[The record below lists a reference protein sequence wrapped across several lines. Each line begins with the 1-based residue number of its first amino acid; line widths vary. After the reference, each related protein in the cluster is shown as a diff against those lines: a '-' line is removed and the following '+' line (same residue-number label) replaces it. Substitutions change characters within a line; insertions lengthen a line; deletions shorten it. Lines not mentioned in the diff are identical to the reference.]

1 MTIDKRISYNRGS
14 IPDRNR
20 GQIRSRNKPSAPK
33 KSSPFSGNESRQQ
46 YSAKQ
51 TATGAVKGG
60 GIKGPDNKFTT
71 SFVSGDRGRD
81 SRDEFIRNVQ
91 KTNPGFTGGPK
102 KRLPTVG
109 EFFGGIF
116 NAIPGYNFLRNF
128 NSPAMRMR
136 LTGYP
141 TQAAY
146 EQARQNRINL
156 NRINTIQNTLDR
168 KYPDGDYSDTDL
180 DERLAG
186 LKSLMGITENTEA
199 DLRPDLDFS
208 NQAEGVPDFVPQNN
222 VTQNG
227 ILSTLSNLSGNIDTL
242 SKFPNLNDLY
252 NVDRNIFLN
261 QEMAKSFTPDQINKM
276 MNPPGQMD
284 DTGINFYNDDAVPL
298 DPNLN
303 FFKVNDLRADAL
315 NFPTDDGSGISL
327 MNRSILRNAGYNDSQ
342 IREAQED
349 GYLDQLIRDIE
360 GPIGGSM
367 IKYG

>member
-1 MTIDKRISYNRGS
+1 MTIDKRINYRDAGYVSQAYA
-14 IPDRNR
+14 P
-20 GQIRSRNKPSAPK
+20 RSKPSAPK

-60 GIKGPDNKFTT
+60 GIRGPDNKFTT

-91 KTNPGFTGGPK
+91 KTNPGFTGGPNN
-102 KRLPTVG
+102 KRTAKQFVS
-109 EFFGGIF
+109 GIF

-222 VTQNG
+222 VTQNNVTQNDV
-227 ILSTLSNLSGNIDTL
+227 LSTLSNLSSNIDTL
-242 SKFPNLNDLY
+242 SKFPNINDLY

-261 QEMAKSFTPDQINKM
+261 QEMAKDYTPYEINRM
-276 MNPPGQMD
+276 MNPPGQTD
-284 DTGINFYNDDAVPL
+284 NTGINFYNDDAVPL
-298 DPNLN
+298 NPNLDI
-303 FFKVNDLRADAL
+303 FKVNDLRADATT
-315 NFPTDDGSGISL
+315 FPTDDGSGISL

-342 IREAQED
+342 IKEAQD
-349 GYLDQLIRDIE
+349 AGYLDQLIRDIE
-360 GPIGGSM
+360 GPIGGSAF
-367 IKYG
+367 G

>member
-60 GIKGPDNKFTT
+60 GIRGPDNKFTT

-91 KTNPGFTGGPK
+91 KTNPGFTGGPNN
-102 KRLPTVG
+102 KRTAKQFVS
-109 EFFGGIF
+109 GIF

-227 ILSTLSNLSGNIDTL
+227 ILSILSNLSGNIDKL
-242 SKFPNLNDLY
+242 SKFPNINDLFK
-252 NVDRNIFLN
+252 VDRNIILN

>member
-1 MTIDKRISYNRGS
+1 MTIDKRISYNKGS

-51 TATGAVKGG
+51 TMTGAVKGG
-60 GIKGPDNKFTT
+60 GPRGPDKKFTT
-71 SFVSGDRGRD
+71 SFVDPQRGRD
-81 SRDEFIRNVQ
+81 SRQEFIRNVQ
-91 KTNPGFTGGPK
+91 KTNPGFTGRPNN
-102 KRLPTVG
+102 KRTAKQFVS
-109 EFFGGIF
+109 GIF

-128 NSPAMRMR
+128 NSPEMRMR

-227 ILSTLSNLSGNIDTL
+227 VLSTLSNLSGNINTL

-252 NVDRNIFLN
+252 NLDRNIFLN
-261 QEMAKSFTPDQINKM
+261 QEMAKSFTPDEINRM

-284 DTGINFYNDDAVPL
+284 NTGINFYNDDAVPL
-298 DPNLN
+298 DPNLD
-303 FFKVNDLRADAL
+303 FFTVND
-315 NFPTDDGSGISL
+315 
-327 MNRSILRNAGYNDSQ
+327 
-342 IREAQED
+342 
-349 GYLDQLIRDIE
+349 QLL
-360 GPIGGSM
+360 
-367 IKYG
+367 

>member
-1 MTIDKRISYNRGS
+1 MIDKGLYKKGRVGLKGGADASQFNVA
-14 IPDRNR
+14 N
-20 GQIRSRNKPSAPK
+20 PK
-33 KSSPFSGNESRQQ
+33 KVNVSAGSATLGDTPLTTLRPTVRDNRKGDDNVPF
-46 YSAKQ
+46 
-51 TATGAVKGG
+51 V
-60 GIKGPDNKFTT
+60 
-71 SFVSGDRGRD
+71 
-81 SRDEFIRNVQ
+81 
-91 KTNPGFTGGPK
+91 PK
-102 KRLPTVG
+102 KTVRKKPPSVRD
-109 EFFGGIF
+109 FFGGIL
-116 NAIPGYNFLRNF
+116 NSIPGFKFLRNL
-128 NSPAMRMR
+128 NNPATRTR

-156 NRINTIQNTLDR
+156 KRIQTLENTIQKKYLDKNR
-168 KYPDGDYSDTDL
+168 SLDETDL

-227 ILSTLSNLSGNIDTL
+227 VLSTLSNLSGNIDTL

-261 QEMAKSFTPDQINKM
+261 QEMAKSFTPDEINRM

-284 DTGINFYNDDAVPL
+284 NTGINFYNDNAVPL

-303 FFKVNDLRADAL
+303 LFKVNDLRADATT
-315 NFPTDDGSGISL
+315 FPTDDGSGISL

-349 GYLDQLIRDIE
+349 GYLDQLIKDIE

-367 IKYG
+367 IQYG

>member
-1 MTIDKRISYNRGS
+1 MIDKGLYKKGRVGLKGGADASQFNVA
-14 IPDRNR
+14 N
-20 GQIRSRNKPSAPK
+20 PK
-33 KSSPFSGNESRQQ
+33 KVNVSAGSATLGDTPLTTLRPTVRDNRKGDDNVPF
-46 YSAKQ
+46 
-51 TATGAVKGG
+51 V
-60 GIKGPDNKFTT
+60 
-71 SFVSGDRGRD
+71 
-81 SRDEFIRNVQ
+81 
-91 KTNPGFTGGPK
+91 PK
-102 KRLPTVG
+102 KTVRKKPPSVRD
-109 EFFGGIF
+109 FFGGIL
-116 NAIPGYNFLRNF
+116 NSIPGFKFLRNL
-128 NSPAMRMR
+128 NNPATRTR

-156 NRINTIQNTLDR
+156 KRIQTLENTIQR
-168 KYPDGDYSDTDL
+168 KYLDKNRSLDETDL

-227 ILSTLSNLSGNIDTL
+227 VLSTLSNLSGNIDTL

-284 DTGINFYNDDAVPL
+284 NTGINFYNDDVVPL

-303 FFKVNDLRADAL
+303 LFKVNDQLVNLTNELPDNTLMTKLATNSPALAQFRSLQKKQRLSELGGPEFTIEDQQKLDLLNQMEADPD
-315 NFPTDDGSGISL
+315 NI
-327 MNRSILRNAGYNDSQ
+327 YSQ
-342 IREAQED
+342 TI
-349 GYLDQLIRDIE
+349 
-360 GPIGGSM
+360 
-367 IKYG
+367 